1 MLPFILLLGLVSLF
15 ADITYEGMRSVT
27 GPFLAFLGASGAVV
41 GIAAGLG
48 EFLGYAMRLVCGKI
62 ADRTQLYWTLTFIG
76 YLSNL
81 IVVPLLAFA
90 HHWEIAALLIVL
102 ERVGKGIRTPPRDAM
117 LSYATKT
124 IGRGFGFGIHEAMDR
139 IGALIG
145 PLVVVGVLSHAGS
158 LRSSFLWLAIPA
170 VFAIVTLYFTKKS
183 NPHPQI
189 AEERKL
195 DFTTKG
201 FTKPFW
207 LFTAASAFI
216 GAGYVDF
223 ALVAYHF
230 QKSSIIPLT
239 WIPLFYMFAM
249 IAAVV
254 FSLIGG
260 KLFDFFPHR
269 VVLTGMAMGILS
281 VPCVFLGHFGF
292 ALFGMILWGLGL
304 GMQGS
309 ALRSFV
315 AHLSHP
321 NQRGAA
327 YGTFGV
333 LFGLAWFLGSV
344 LIGELYDHSIALTV
358 CVSCLLQLLA
368 LPFLFK
374 VREDSP

>member
-15 ADITYEGMRSVT
+15 ADITYEGARSVT

-41 GIAAGLG
+41 GTAAGLG

-62 ADRTQLYWTLTFIG
+62 ADRTQLYWTLTFVG

-145 PLVVVGVLSHAGS
+145 PLIVVGVLSHAGS
-158 LRSSFLWLAIPA
+158 LRTAFLWLAIPA
-170 VFAIVTLYFTKKS
+170 AFALGTLYLAKRS
-183 NPHPQI
+183 NPHPQT
-189 AEERKL
+189 AEDRKL

-201 FTKPFW
+201 FSRPFW
-207 LFTAASAFI
+207 IFTAACALL

-223 ALVAYHF
+223 ALIAYHF
-230 QKSSIIPLT
+230 QKSSIIPLG

-249 IAAVV
+249 IAAVA

-260 KLFDFFPHR
+260 KLFDLIPR
-269 VVLTGMAMGILS
+269 KVVMTGMALGILS
-281 VPCVFLGHFGF
+281 VPLVFWGHFAF
-292 ALFGMILWGLGL
+292 ALLGMIFWGLGL

-309 ALRSFV
+309 ALRSYV

-321 NQRGAA
+321 AQRGAA

-333 LFGLAWFLGSV
+333 LFGFAWFLGSV

-358 CVSCLLQLLA
+358 CVSILLQLLA
-368 LPFLFK
+368 LPLISK
-374 VREDSP
+374 VEVPA